1 MKKIIPPFIFLFFF
15 VFASSVKADTILTIN
30 NEGEVIWNVLSSSD
44 SISLKMPE
52 REDIDITGI
61 AVGETGENSKITL
74 AKEGENINLNIASDE
89 GNKTLN
95 VTNWQDDLIEI
106 EERGEAKKLAI
117 RVNDGGFS
125 LEQEGMVV
133 NTNYP
138 INIDPKKNEIS
149 VETPSGTR
157 FLSILPIEAAEAIL
171 RAKVMTQLTSEQS
184 SLVEGEKGE
193 LVYEMNGEKV
203 LNLFNLVDYPV
214 EVKTKV
220 SALTGEIV
228 SIDQPTWLK
237 IISFLFG

>member
-1 MKKIIPPFIFLFFF
+1 MKKIILSFIFLFFF
-15 VFASSVKADTILTIN
+15 VFASSAKADTLLVIGN
-30 NEGEVIWNVLSSSD
+30 QGEIIWNVLSSTD

-52 REDIDITGI
+52 REYLDITGI
-61 AVGETGENSKITL
+61 AVGETGEDTKITL

-89 GNKTLN
+89 GDKNLD

-106 EERGEAKKLAI
+106 EERGETKKLAI
-117 RVNDGGFS
+117 RIKDGKFNI
-125 LEQEGMVV
+125 EQEGMMVS
-133 NTNYP
+133 TDYP
-138 INIDPKKNEIS
+138 INIDPQKNEIS

-171 RAKVMTQLTSEQS
+171 RAKVMTRLTSEQS
-184 SLVEGEKGE
+184 SLVEGERGE
-193 LVYEMNGEKV
+193 LVYEMSGEKV

-228 SIDQPTWLK
+228 NIDQPTWLK
-237 IISFLFG
+237 IISFLFS